1 MPGFL
6 LTQTAA
12 VSCAHQGRATPT
24 TPNPRVRLGG
34 TASILQVTPYTIA
47 GCPFVPPNPGP
58 CVTGMWTSGTTR
70 VTSNGMP
77 LAIMAAPGTCAPT
90 GVPLLPT
97 ATQTR
102 VRAT

>member
-6 LTQTAA
+6 LTQTASVA
-12 VSCAHQGRATPT
+12 CAHQGRGTPT
-24 TPNPRVRLGG
+24 TVNPRVKLGG
-34 TASILQVTPYTIA
+34 TASIQQVTPYAVA
-47 GCPFVPPNPGP
+47 GCPYLPASGGP
-58 CVTGMWTSGTTR
+58 CVTGLWTTGTTR
-70 VTSNGMP
+70 VTSMGMP

-90 GVPLLPT
+90 GVPLLAT